1 MCLQICFESFFVCFS
16 HSKST
21 SMWCNYVQDV
31 PCSTGIMSDYTVC
44 ACCSSK
50 GFYLRQNTLCQEEKR
65 SLVFIKRGIK
75 RLKHK
80 KFCQILFPYYR
91 KYLPLS
97 TKCETFSPLTSFL
110 LHPTLPEPSPH
121 ILPLLCHSLSSVES

>member
-50 GFYLRQNTLCQEEKR
+50 GFYLKHNTLWQEKKR
-65 SLVFIKRGIK
+65 SLVFIKR
-75 RLKHK
+75 HK
-80 KFCQILFPYYR
+80 KLKTQKNCQNLFPYYR
-91 KYLPLS
+91 KY
-97 TKCETFSPLTSFL
+97 SFL
-110 LHPTLPEPSPH
+110 SNEM
-121 ILPLLCHSLSSVES
+121 